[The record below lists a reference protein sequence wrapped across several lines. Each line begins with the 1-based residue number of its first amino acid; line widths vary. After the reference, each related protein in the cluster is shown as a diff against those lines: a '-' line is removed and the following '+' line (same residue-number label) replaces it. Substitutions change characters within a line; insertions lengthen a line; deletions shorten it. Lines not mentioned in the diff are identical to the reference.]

1 MGVLFAVVRTS
12 AVFLAVQSFRLR
24 AGRHRAYSCRELYGL
39 RILVDIGGSVIQLTA
54 AYQHCVLELIGV
66 VVSGK
71 GGNSESG
78 ERRTFNT

>member
-24 AGRHRAYSCRELYGL
+24 AGRHRAYSCRELYGFY
-39 RILVDIGGSVIQLTA
+39 IGGSVIQLTA

-71 GGNSESG
+71 GGNSKSG